1 MTKKIEEIQM
11 NNIELS
17 MLPEYSCSL
26 PAMTTIGNRWK
37 RNTTF
42 DTPSYS
48 PDGPWMLGE
57 YIAVNRDAPGRVGIR
72 WRKIVL
78 LDDQPIIDNDTFI
91 HECITQGCDR
101 RVEFDDEPWC
111 FAHSPDEGSSIEGY
125 SARKGIDT
133 YEVIHILV
141 NELDRHGHGDLHYH
155 APGYRD
161 PDVLAALT
169 IGRFWLDAH
178 KKE

>member
-1 MTKKIEEIQM
+1 MSEEGI
-11 NNIELS
+11 
-17 MLPEYSCSL
+17 
-26 PAMTTIGNRWK
+26 
-37 RNTTF
+37 F
-42 DTPSYS
+42 D
-48 PDGPWMLGE
+48 
-57 YIAVNRDAPGRVGIR
+57 
-72 WRKIVL
+72 
-78 LDDQPIIDNDTFI
+78 
-91 HECITQGCDR
+91 HECIKPGCAL